1 MNLPNKITVCRLIL
15 IPVFM
20 FFYLADFI
28 PYGKL
33 VAGIVFAIACLT
45 DFLDGHIARKY
56 NLVTTLGKFLDSIAD
71 KVLVMSGLL
80 CLVAYPLKPNY
91 GTLPMP
97 EDPEIFAAIKPFYV
111 GIIVAAIIL
120 ARELLISAFRQLA
133 ASKNIVLAA
142 DMCGKVKAVF
152 QFITLIFYFVY
163 AFLVEEFYYAIDGVA
178 NTALNITGY
187 VLLAITIAL
196 TIASAWR
203 YVALNRQV
211 FKDANKS

>member
-1 MNLPNKITVCRLIL
+1 MNLPNKITVCRLVL
-15 IPVFM
+15 IPVFV
-20 FFYLADFI
+20 FFYLANFI

-45 DFLDGHIARKY
+45 DFLDGYIARKY

-80 CLVAYPLKPNY
+80 CLVAYPIVANGGVRADAPA
-91 GTLPMP
+91 
-97 EDPEIFAAIKPFYV
+97 IFPTYV
-111 GIIVAAIIL
+111 GIVAGIVIL

-142 DMCGKVKAVF
+142 DMCGKVKACF

-163 AFLVEEFYYAIDGVA
+163 AFIVEEFYYAIDGVP

-187 VLLAITIAL
+187 ILLAITIAL
-196 TIASAWR
+196 TIASAFR
-203 YVALNRQV
+203 YIALNRQV
-211 FKDANKS
+211 LKDSNKS

>member
-45 DFLDGHIARKY
+45 DFLDGYIARKY

-80 CLVAYPLKPNY
+80 CLVAYPITANG
-91 GTLPMP
+91 GTGVAMP
-97 EDPEIFAAIKPFYV
+97 AITPTYIGV
-111 GIIVAAIIL
+111 IAAAIIL

-203 YVALNRQV
+203 YVALNKQV

>member
-1 MNLPNKITVCRLIL
+1 
-15 IPVFM
+15 M

-80 CLVAYPLKPNY
+80 CLVAYPITANG
-91 GTLPMP
+91 GTRLPMP
-97 EDPEIFAAIKPFYV
+97 AITPTYIGV
-111 GIIVAAIIL
+111 IAAAIIL

-203 YVALNRQV
+203 YVALNKQV

>member
-80 CLVAYPLKPNY
+80 CLVAYPITAND
-91 GTLPMP
+91 GTVVAMP
-97 EDPEIFAAIKPFYV
+97 AITPTYIGV
-111 GIIVAAIIL
+111 IAAAIIL

-203 YVALNRQV
+203 YVALNKQV

>member
-80 CLVAYPLKPNY
+80 CLVAYPITANG
-91 GTLPMP
+91 GTGVAMP
-97 EDPEIFAAIKPFYV
+97 AITPTYIGV
-111 GIIVAAIIL
+111 IAAAIIL

-163 AFLVEEFYYAIDGVA
+163 AFVIEQFGLSDVA
-178 NTALNITGY
+178 NTAMNITGY
-187 VLLAITIAL
+187 VLLAITVAL